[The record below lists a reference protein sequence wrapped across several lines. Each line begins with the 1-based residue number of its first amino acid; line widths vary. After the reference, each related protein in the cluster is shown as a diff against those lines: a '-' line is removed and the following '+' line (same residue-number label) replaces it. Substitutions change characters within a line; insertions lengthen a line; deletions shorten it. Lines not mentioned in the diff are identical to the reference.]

1 MLTTAAFVLYALSAD
16 APSLGRGDLQLTA
29 HLPAPQG
36 FTLTTPDLAQRAART
51 PRRWLA
57 QNDARRSEPAARDE
71 GGACEIS
78 CTACRDADQQARDTL
93 QRRRTVVG
101 MHRAFAL
108 AAWSSMLVTEVF
120 GTISALNQDTWF
132 AQGPCAG
139 GRPEEAIFGR
149 FGCSGVQGVHLT
161 FSFLSTGLYA
171 TAGVL
176 AAAAPDPERVSE
188 GSDAHA
194 RRLRV
199 HRALTWV
206 HATGMI
212 LLPIL
217 GVLASNPEMLLGDSA
232 DNAASRADLSRA
244 MRSVHQIV
252 GYTTFGAYTVAAVYG
267 LL

>member
-1 MLTTAAFVLYALSAD
+1 MLSTAAFVLYALSAD
-16 APSLGRGDLQLTA
+16 APSLGAGDLQLGA
-29 HLPAPQG
+29 HPSAPQG
-36 FTLTTPDLAQRAART
+36 FSLAPPDLAQRAART

-57 QNDARRSEPAARDE
+57 QNDARRSDASSRDE

-78 CTACRDADQQARDTL
+78 CATCRDADQQARETL
-93 QRRRTVVG
+93 QRRRAVIG

-132 AQGPCAG
+132 GQGACAS
-139 GRPEEAIFGR
+139 GRPDEAVFGR

-161 FSFLSTGLYA
+161 FAFLSTGLYA

-176 AAAAPDPERVSE
+176 AAAAPDPEHVSE
-188 GSDAHA
+188 GSDTHA

-206 HATGMI
+206 HAAGMI

-217 GVLASNPEMLLGDSA
+217 GVLASNPEVILGDSA
-232 DNAASRADLSRA
+232 DNVAARADLSRA

-252 GYTTFGAYTVAAVYG
+252 GYTTFGAYTVSAVYG